1 MYSALEKL
9 YGLKLFDGLIT
20 EDRIPVRFKDNA
32 IAYAESLK
40 PVEPET
46 PETPDVSPEGP
57 ETDSEKPSTDDKDNT
72 QEPDKT
78 PETDNSGSNESILA
92 NTELVDVVTNENGE
106 GTAKGF
112 TCDFKSETMPELS
125 TDWKIELKHD
135 DKLLSTTSVKTTS
148 SHIGKKIGT
157 IFIRWTGDDNASGT
171 WSTAVNSEIIT
182 LEDRP
187 NKMIIIVGKDTK
199 EFTFETVDGGCSFE
213 TIVNEYSKPAEFNL
227 VEAIANAEDCSVITL
242 TGNVHLSEPISVN
255 KTLTINLNGHNITS
269 DTSVIYIKSSN
280 GNLSIIG
287 NGNITAGSGGD
298 YFAARAATG
307 KLNIAGGTWSVG
319 ADAEGQ
325 GNSCIYASGS
335 GEINISGGEF
345 STDAA
350 YNDKY
355 FVLNRK
361 NGSDST
367 IVVTGGLFH
376 DYNPA
381 DGDDNDGGNFV
392 AVGYTSVFNEEKQAW
407 EIVPAVN
414 NTTAEDN
421 SETEETVVEDNQ
433 SEIVDD
439 STTETTSSEIEETVT
454 EETLVENETEVT
466 E

>member
-20 EDRIPVRFKDNA
+20 EDRIPARFKDNA

-40 PVEPET
+40 PVEPEEPEITETPDNSGVAEETT
-46 PETPDVSPEGP
+46 PETPESDSETPSENNNENIQTPEETPKTDESGTN
-57 ETDSEKPSTDDKDNT
+57 EDTSETITDSESEGITTDTDVETEPEDTSVTEESETTFDLMNT
-72 QEPDKT
+72 
-78 PETDNSGSNESILA
+78 LL
-92 NTELVDVVTNENGE
+92 NTEAGSTVT
-106 GTAKGF
+106 
-112 TCDFKSETMPELS
+112 L
-125 TDWKIELKHD
+125 
-135 DKLLSTTSVKTTS
+135 
-148 SHIGKKIGT
+148 
-157 IFIRWTGDDNASGT
+157 
-171 WSTAVNSEIIT
+171 
-182 LEDRP
+182 
-187 NKMIIIVGKDTK
+187 
-199 EFTFETVDGGCSFE
+199 
-213 TIVNEYSKPAEFNL
+213 
-227 VEAIANAEDCSVITL
+227 AED
-242 TGNVHLSEPISVN
+242 VHLTEDFSVN
-255 KTLTINLNGHNITS
+255 KAVTIDLNGHNITS
-269 DTSVIYIKSSN
+269 DASVIYLRSAN
-280 GNLSIIG
+280 ADLTVVGEGNV
-287 NGNITAGSGGD
+287 TAGSGGD

-367 IVVTGGLFH
+367 IIVTGGLFH

-407 EIVPAVN
+407 EIVPAVD
-414 NTTAEDN
+414 NTTTEDN
-421 SETEETVVEDNQ
+421 SETEETVIDDNQ
-433 SEIVDD
+433 SEIIED

>member
-40 PVEPET
+40 PVEPEEPETIETPDNSEMPEETT
-46 PETPDVSPEGP
+46 PETPESDSETTSEDSNENTQTSEETPKTDESETNEDTSETV
-57 ETDSEKPSTDDKDNT
+57 TDSESEKTDNT
-72 QEPDKT
+72 ETETEEPKPTFD
-78 PETDNSGSNESILA
+78 
-92 NTELVDVVTNENGE
+92 LVS
-106 GTAKGF
+106 A
-112 TCDFKSETMPELS
+112 LS
-125 TDWKIELKHD
+125 
-135 DKLLSTTSVKTTS
+135 
-148 SHIGKKIGT
+148 
-157 IFIRWTGDDNASGT
+157 A
-171 WSTAVNSEIIT
+171 
-182 LEDRP
+182 
-187 NKMIIIVGKDTK
+187 
-199 EFTFETVDGGCSFE
+199 
-213 TIVNEYSKPAEFNL
+213 
-227 VEAIANAEDCSVITL
+227 VEAGSTVTL
-242 TGNVHLSEPISVN
+242 TEDVHLTEDFSVN
-255 KTLTINLNGHNITS
+255 KAVTVDLNGHNITS
-269 DTSVIYIKSSN
+269 DASVIYLRSAN
-280 GNLSIIG
+280 ADLTVVGE
-287 NGNITAGSGGD
+287 GNITAGSGGD

-345 STDAA
+345 STDTA

-407 EIVPAVN
+407 EIVPAVD
-414 NTTAEDN
+414 NTIAEDN

-433 SEIVDD
+433 SEIVED

>member
-40 PVEPET
+40 PVEPEEPETVETPDNSETPEETT
-46 PETPDVSPEGP
+46 PETPESDSETTSEDSNENTQPSEETPKTDESETNEDTSETVIDSESEETNNDA
-57 ETDSEKPSTDDKDNT
+57 ETDSEETESTFDLVSALSAA
-72 QEPDKT
+72 EA
-78 PETDNSGSNESILA
+78 GS
-92 NTELVDVVTNENGE
+92 
-106 GTAKGF
+106 
-112 TCDFKSETMPELS
+112 
-125 TDWKIELKHD
+125 
-135 DKLLSTTSVKTTS
+135 
-148 SHIGKKIGT
+148 
-157 IFIRWTGDDNASGT
+157 
-171 WSTAVNSEIIT
+171 
-182 LEDRP
+182 
-187 NKMIIIVGKDTK
+187 
-199 EFTFETVDGGCSFE
+199 TV
-213 TIVNEYSKPAEFNL
+213 
-227 VEAIANAEDCSVITL
+227 TL
-242 TGNVHLSEPISVN
+242 TEDVHLTEDFSVN
-255 KTLTINLNGHNITS
+255 KAVTVDLNGHNITS
-269 DTSVIYIKSSN
+269 DASVIYLRSAN
-280 GNLSIIG
+280 ADLTVVGEGNV
-287 NGNITAGSGGD
+287 TAGSGGD

-345 STDAA
+345 STDTA

-407 EIVPAVN
+407 EIVPAVD

-433 SEIVDD
+433 SEIVED
-439 STTETTSSEIEETVT
+439 STIETTSSEIEETVT

-466 E
+466 D

>member
-40 PVEPET
+40 PVEPEEPETVETPDNSETPEETT
-46 PETPDVSPEGP
+46 PETPESDSETTSEDSNENTQPSEETPKTDESETNEDTSETVTDSESEETNNDA
-57 ETDSEKPSTDDKDNT
+57 ETDSEETESTFDLVSALSAAEAGSTVTLTDD
-72 QEPDKT
+72 
-78 PETDNSGSNESILA
+78 
-92 NTELVDVVTNENGE
+92 
-106 GTAKGF
+106 
-112 TCDFKSETMPELS
+112 
-125 TDWKIELKHD
+125 
-135 DKLLSTTSVKTTS
+135 
-148 SHIGKKIGT
+148 
-157 IFIRWTGDDNASGT
+157 
-171 WSTAVNSEIIT
+171 
-182 LEDRP
+182 
-187 NKMIIIVGKDTK
+187 
-199 EFTFETVDGGCSFE
+199 
-213 TIVNEYSKPAEFNL
+213 
-227 VEAIANAEDCSVITL
+227 
-242 TGNVHLSEPISVN
+242 VHLTEDFSVN
-255 KTLTINLNGHNITS
+255 KVVTVDLNGHNITS
-269 DTSVIYIKSSN
+269 DTSVIYLRSAN
-280 GNLSIIG
+280 ADLTVVGE
-287 NGNITAGSGGD
+287 GNITAGSGGD

-407 EIVPAVN
+407 EIVPAVD
-414 NTTAEDN
+414 NTATEDN
-421 SETEETVVEDNQ
+421 SESEETVIDDNQ
-433 SEIVDD
+433 SEMVED
-439 STTETTSSEIEETVT
+439 STTEPTSSEIEETVT
-454 EETLVENETEVT
+454 EETSVENETEVT